1 MLLTSSTLA
10 NLSVSLWGYT
20 EIGVYIPRKASL
32 SNAKQLIVHTVS
44 MNLSAG
50 ETETIF
56 LATEKNGCR
65 KYPLYKNIK
74 FTTSSVFPLTRLY
87 GFSFIRSP
95 LKSETTQKKPLKS
108 NK

>member
-1 MLLTSSTLA
+1 MTSSTLA
-10 NLSVSLWGYT
+10 NLSVSQWGYT

-50 ETETIF
+50 ETEAIF

-65 KYPLYKNIK
+65 KYPPYKTLNLQP
-74 FTTSSVFPLTRLY
+74 VRCFP
-87 GFSFIRSP
+87 
-95 LKSETTQKKPLKS
+95 
-108 NK
+108 